1 VELVIFAILL
11 IIVIV
16 VWGLASISQSYATAK
31 QAQATIEAAR
41 AAQVANAGNMVTI
54 LVTALVILVSEALI
68 CFGLWLFFQ
77 VRVKPTLTRTGL
89 FPGNMRK
96 MFGRQNQPG
105 IAGQDPLGL
114 LTELMAFQMY
124 QQMQREM
131 RDQRQEQPA
140 QLDDGEDQWLLP
152 M

>member
-1 VELVIFAILL
+1 MELVIFAILL

-16 VWGLASISQSYATAK
+16 AWGLASISQSYATAR
-31 QAQATIEAAR
+31 QAQATIETAR
-41 AAQVANAGNMVTI
+41 AAQVASTGNLVII
-54 LVTALVILVSEALI
+54 LVTALVILVSLALI

-89 FPGNMRK
+89 YPGNMRRI
-96 MFGRQNQPG
+96 FGRHNQPG
-105 IAGQDPLGL
+105 IASQDPLGL
-114 LTELMAFQMY
+114 IAEMMAFQMY

-131 RDQRQEQPA
+131 REQRQEQPA
-140 QLDDGEDQWLLP
+140 QMDDDEDQWLLP

>member
-1 VELVIFAILL
+1 MDLVIFATLL

-31 QAQATIEAAR
+31 QAQATIETAR
-41 AAQVANAGNMVTI
+41 AAQVASTGNLVMI
-54 LVTALVILVSEALI
+54 LVTALVILVSLALI

-89 FPGNMRK
+89 YPGNTRR
-96 MFGRQNQPG
+96 MFGRQNPPEFS
-105 IAGQDPLGL
+105 GQDLFSL
-114 LTELMAFQMY
+114 LTQMMAFQMY

-131 RDQRQEQPA
+131 REQRQEQPA